1 MITLENVSI
10 SYGPKNIFKDFN
22 SSFES
27 EKTTVLI
34 GPSGCGKSTLLK
46 SILGLI
52 NIDEGYIRIDD
63 RKVTDIKKDN
73 YVDIIGYMS
82 QNSGL
87 FPQYTVEEN
96 VCLVAKLKGWPK
108 KKRKER
114 FTELLDIANVKE
126 RLIKKFPC
134 QLSGGER
141 QRVSLMRALFFNPKV
156 VILDEPMGAIDPLV
170 RKSMQQELSSIFRKL
185 KKTVILVTH
194 DMREARDMG
203 DKIILLKSGK
213 IEQEG
218 TFDDLSNKPKTV
230 FVKEF
235 LELI

>member
-27 EKTTVLI
+27 EKTSVLI

-46 SILGLI
+46 AILGLI
-52 NIDEGYIRIDD
+52 NIDDGYIRIDD
-63 RKVTDIKKDN
+63 RKVTDIKKDD
-73 YVDIIGYMS
+73 YVETIGYMS

-87 FPQYTVEEN
+87 FPQYNVEDN
-96 VCLVAKLKGWPK
+96 VCLVAKLRGWSK
-108 KKRKER
+108 EKRKRR
-114 FTELLDIANVKE
+114 FHELLDIANVKE

-156 VILDEPMGAIDPLV
+156 IILDEPMGAIDPLV

-203 DKIILLKSGK
+203 DKIVLLKSGK
-213 IEQEG
+213 IEQQGSFE
-218 TFDDLSNKPKTV
+218 DLSVNPKTV